1 MFLIRFALRNPHAV
15 WAAAIGLSLLG
26 LSQLSRIP
34 ADILPDFKT
43 PMVVSYFS
51 YPGMPPNEIEKSVT
65 NRIER
70 ILTLASNLEH
80 QESRSLPGAAVI
92 KVAFQPGADPAAAL
106 NEIINLQA
114 NDMHHLPPDID
125 WPFTLRSEPANLPV
139 VLASIAGEGLSETEL
154 YQIGYY
160 AVRNKL
166 GGLKGVQIPHPFGG
180 KYRQMM
186 VYADPDKLKAHQLAL
201 SDVVDALTN
210 ANLVMAGGTMKMG
223 RTEYQ
228 VHTVNT
234 LPTTEDIDSVPV
246 AVRDGKPIFIRDI
259 GYAKDDAAIQNN
271 IVRVN
276 GARSVYCP

>member
-106 NEIINLQA
+106 NEIINLEA
-114 NDMHHLPPDID
+114 NDIHHLPRI
-125 WPFTLRSEPANLPV
+125 
-139 VLASIAGEGLSETEL
+139 
-154 YQIGYY
+154 
-160 AVRNKL
+160 
-166 GGLKGVQIPHPFGG
+166 
-180 KYRQMM
+180 
-186 VYADPDKLKAHQLAL
+186 
-201 SDVVDALTN
+201 
-210 ANLVMAGGTMKMG
+210 
-223 RTEYQ
+223 
-228 VHTVNT
+228 
-234 LPTTEDIDSVPV
+234 
-246 AVRDGKPIFIRDI
+246 
-259 GYAKDDAAIQNN
+259 
-271 IVRVN
+271 
-276 GARSVYCP
+276 